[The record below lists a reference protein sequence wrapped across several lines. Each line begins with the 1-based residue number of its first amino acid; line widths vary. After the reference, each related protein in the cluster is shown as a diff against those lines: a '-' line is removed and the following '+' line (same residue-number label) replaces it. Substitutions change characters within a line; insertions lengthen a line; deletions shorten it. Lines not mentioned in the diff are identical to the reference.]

1 MIGNSIDKIKLMVQY
16 EDNRLSN
23 IPLITSSVFLDL
35 KDISKSTDTNG
46 IFITSV
52 PKIKSVEAV
61 QKIEVGID
69 FQALARTKAAIATS

>member
-1 MIGNSIDKIKLMVQY
+1 MIGNSIDKIKLMVQH

-23 IPLITSSVFLDL
+23 IPLITSSIFLDL

-52 PKIKSVEAV
+52 PKIKVLRPFKKLKLV
-61 QKIEVGID
+61 
-69 FQALARTKAAIATS
+69 